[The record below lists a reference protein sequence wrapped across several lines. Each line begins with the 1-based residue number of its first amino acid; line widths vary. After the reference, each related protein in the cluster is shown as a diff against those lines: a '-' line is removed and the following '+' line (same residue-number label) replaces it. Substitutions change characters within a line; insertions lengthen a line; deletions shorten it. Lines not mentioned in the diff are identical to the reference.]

1 MSPSAACRRASRR
14 AAPRVEALDA
24 RVLLSTGDLPTVDPT
39 YPTDPQFSQ
48 QWGLNNP
55 SDVDV
60 DAPEAWSVTTGSTSI
75 IVAVVDSGVDLR
87 NPDLVGR
94 LWVNPTAS
102 RRGKTVYGW
111 NFVNNNGN
119 VQDQF
124 GHGTHVS
131 GVIAAAAGNRKGIV
145 GIDWNARIMP
155 LRTLAADGSGS
166 LANAAAAIRF
176 AVDHGARVINASWGS
191 DLPDDDLYNA
201 IAYADQKG
209 VVLVTAAGNEGAN
222 SDVVPIYPA
231 SYDLPNILVVAAI
244 DPSGDLASFSNYG
257 LHSVDLAA
265 PGVSIYSTYPPRTY
279 GLLSGTSMAV
289 PYVTGVVSLL
299 AGLHPDW
306 SAEQLVQRVLAT
318 VKPLPGLAG
327 KTVTGGIVD
336 AAQAVGVSGSGP
348 SGDRY
353 VSPPETSRKVA
364 VRSTPIRRTPA
375 PRAQSRASSTSMRA
389 DSWSL
394 PNRPRAQGVLMRPP
408 GRNLTMS
415 KI

>member
-1 MSPSAACRRASRR
+1 MATSPACRRAARR
-14 AAPRVEALDA
+14 ADLRVEALDD
-24 RVLLSTGDLPTVDPT
+24 RLMLSTSGLPAVAPT

-55 SDVDV
+55 SDVDI
-60 DAPEAWSVTTGSTSI
+60 DAPEAWTVTTGSAST
-75 IVAVVDSGVDLR
+75 IVAIVDSGIDLR
-87 NPDLVGR
+87 NPDLAGR
-94 LWVNPTAS
+94 LWVNPSAS
-102 RRGKTVYGW
+102 RRGRTVYGW

-124 GHGTHVS
+124 GHGTHVA
-131 GVIAAAAGNRKGIV
+131 GVIAAAADNRKGIV
-145 GIDWNARIMP
+145 GVDWNAKIMP
-155 LRTLAADGSGS
+155 LKTLAADGSGS

-191 DLPDDDLYNA
+191 DLPDDALYDA

-209 VVLVTAAGNEGAN
+209 VVVVTAAGNEGAN

-231 SYDLPNILVVAAI
+231 SYDLPNILVVAAL
-244 DPSGDLASFSNYG
+244 DPSGGLASFSNYG

-336 AAQAVGVSGSGP
+336 AAQAVGVSGSGAD
-348 SGDRY
+348 GDRY

-364 VRSTPIRRTPA
+364 VRSTPIRRTPG
-375 PRAQSRASSTSMRA
+375 PRARSWTAPAMRA
-389 DSWSL
+389 HPWAP
-394 PNRPRAQGVLMRPP
+394 PNRPRLQAR
-408 GRNLTMS
+408 S
-415 KI
+415 ASE

>member
-1 MSPSAACRRASRR
+1 MAPYPACRRAARR
-14 AAPRVEALDA
+14 ADLRVEALDD
-24 RVLLSTGDLPTVDPT
+24 RLMLSASGLPAVGPS

-55 SDVDV
+55 SDVDI
-60 DAPEAWSVTTGSTSI
+60 DAPEAWAVTTGSAST
-75 IVAVVDSGVDLR
+75 IVAIVDSGIDIR
-87 NPDLVGR
+87 NPDLAGR
-94 LWVNPTAS
+94 LWVNPSAS
-102 RRGKTVYGW
+102 RRGRTVYGW

-124 GHGTHVS
+124 GHGTHVA

-145 GIDWNARIMP
+145 GIDWNAKIMP
-155 LRTLAADGSGS
+155 LKTLAADGSGS

-191 DLPDDDLYNA
+191 DLPDDALYDA
-201 IAYADQKG
+201 IVYADQKG
-209 VVLVTAAGNEGAN
+209 VVVVTAAGNEGTN

-231 SYDLPNILVVAAI
+231 SYDLPNILVVAAL
-244 DPSGDLASFSNYG
+244 DPSGGLASFSNYG

-306 SAEQLVQRVLAT
+306 SAEQLVQQVLAT

-327 KTVTGGIVD
+327 KTVTGGIID

-348 SGDRY
+348 DGDRY
-353 VSPPETSRKVA
+353 VSPPPPSPKVA
-364 VRSTPIRRTPA
+364 VRSTPIRRNPG
-375 PRAQSRASSTSMRA
+375 PRARSWAAPAMRA
-389 DSWSL
+389 HPWAL
-394 PNRPRAQGVLMRPP
+394 PNRPRALAAAARSG
-408 GRNLTMS
+408 GRGPTLS
-415 KI
+415 RF